1 MMTTLQYGIYS
12 LSSII
17 LGTSYYFQQKYIFL
31 LTLCSTAFVIM
42 IHGLLSFYQDKQF
55 IEITNILC
63 YLVLLNLTWNFV
75 LSLINIYYKKDLT
88 IQNHLTDDCVKDICD
103 ITKNLDSRTQRLLI
117 RTINKHLVALPSDKN
132 PSKNL

>member
-1 MMTTLQYGIYS
+1 MTTLQYGIYS

-55 IEITNILC
+55 IEFTNILC
-63 YLVLLNLTWNFV
+63 YLILLNLTWNFV

-117 RTINKHLVALPSDKN
+117 RTINKHLVSLPSDKN
-132 PSKNL
+132 SSKNL